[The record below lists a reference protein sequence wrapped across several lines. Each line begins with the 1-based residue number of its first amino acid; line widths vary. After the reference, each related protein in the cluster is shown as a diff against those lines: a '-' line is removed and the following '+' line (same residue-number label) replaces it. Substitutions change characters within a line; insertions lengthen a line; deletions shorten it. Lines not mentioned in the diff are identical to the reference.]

1 MPRGFGSISI
11 KSWPTFGPTG
21 KPVVMVVDRRGIHRA
36 PTLTSTLAHWHAQ
49 FRWHCLPARCGHH
62 LNPLE
67 GFWRVLKEKIGA
79 GRCFP
84 DLHQLSQ
91 RTRRVLMDPH
101 ERPLYAF
108 HW

>member
-1 MPRGFGSISI
+1 MQRAFGSISI

-21 KPVVMVVDRRGIHRA
+21 KPVVMVVDRSGIHHA
-36 PTLTSTLAHWHAQ
+36 PTLASTLAHWHAQ

-67 GFWRVLKEKIGA
+67 GFWRVLKEKIGT

-91 RTRRVLMDPH
+91 RTRRVLMDHH